1 MDMLK
6 VLTTLTSQEN
16 EERANFNEA
25 NKAVTKMDEHD
36 RELRQMLPY
45 PETILAFSNE
55 QDEQD
60 DNNRAANS
68 VRDRFKESLSVGQ

>member
-55 QDEQD
+55 
-60 DNNRAANS
+60 
-68 VRDRFKESLSVGQ
+68 